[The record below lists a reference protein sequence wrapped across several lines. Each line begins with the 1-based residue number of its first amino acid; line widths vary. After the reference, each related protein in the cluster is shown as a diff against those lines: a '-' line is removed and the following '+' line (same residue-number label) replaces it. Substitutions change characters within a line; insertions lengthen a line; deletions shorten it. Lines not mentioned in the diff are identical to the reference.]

1 MKLKLDVKYFKIALY
16 ATGVICFSILFYMLL
31 ENTGKFTDMA
41 AKIGSLLVPFLYG
54 FVIAYLLNPILKKT
68 ETLLSRLLER
78 KKAYPRLKRGI
89 AIGITYLVA
98 LLLIYIFI
106 LILLPQLL
114 SSLSSLVIRIP
125 EIINDLTGKLNAL
138 LSGWNI
144 PLDTVSPGVDKLLDS
159 TGNFLNRIYE
169 FLNRMLPVLYGLTA
183 RIAGSVL
190 DVILGIIISVYMLS
204 SKEKFFAQI
213 NKILFSCLGS
223 ERAKNVIHFGH
234 DANSTF
240 TGFIIGKLIDSLIIG
255 IICFVGMSIFRFP
268 YPLLISVIVGVTNVI
283 PYFGPFIG
291 AIPSIL
297 IILFISPIQAL
308 WFALF
313 IFVLQQFDGNI
324 LGPKILGDSIGLS
337 SFWVIFAILI
347 SSGLF
352 GFAGMVIGVPLF
364 AIIYTGIKH
373 QIEKRLKERELPVS
387 TSAYRTDLY
396 ESVSSTEAETKGE

>member
-1 MKLKLDVKYFKIALY
+1 MKLKFDSKYLKIALY
-16 ATGVICFSILFYMLL
+16 ATGVICFSILFYMFL
-31 ENTGKFTDMA
+31 ENTRKFTGFA
-41 AKIGSLLVPFLYG
+41 GRIGSLLLPFLYG

-68 ETLLSRLLER
+68 ELLLSRLLER
-78 KKAYPRLKRGI
+78 KKSYPKLKRGLS
-89 AIGITYLVA
+89 IGITYLVA
-98 LLLIYIFI
+98 LLFIYIFI

-114 SSLSSLVIRIP
+114 SSLNSLMMRIP
-125 EIINDLTGKLNAL
+125 DIITDVTKKLNSL
-138 LSGWNI
+138 LAFWSI
-144 PLDTVSPGVDKLLDS
+144 PLDTVSPGIDKLLNS
-159 TGNFLNRIYE
+159 TGNFLNSIYE
-169 FLNRMLPVLYGLTA
+169 FLNRMLPVLYGLTT

-213 NKILFSCLGS
+213 NKILFSFLGS
-223 ERAKNVIHFGH
+223 ERAKDVIHFGH
-234 DANSTF
+234 HANSTF

-268 YPLLISVIVGVTNVI
+268 YPLLISVIVGVTNIV

-308 WFALF
+308 WFAVF
-313 IFVLQQFDGNI
+313 VIVLQQFDGNI

-337 SFWVIFAILI
+337 SFWVIFAILV

-364 AIIYTGIKH
+364 AIIYAAIKY
-373 QIEKRLKERELPVS
+373 QIEKRLAAKELPVA

-396 ESVSSTEAETKGE
+396 ESVSESGAETKGE